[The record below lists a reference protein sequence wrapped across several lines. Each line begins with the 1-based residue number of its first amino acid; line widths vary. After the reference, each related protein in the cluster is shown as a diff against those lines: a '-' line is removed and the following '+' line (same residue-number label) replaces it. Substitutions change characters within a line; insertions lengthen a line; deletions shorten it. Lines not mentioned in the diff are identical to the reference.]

1 MNFNPTLSQCLKTCT
16 ATKLTNEDHGYD
28 SALAAVDQSLKRFGF
43 GRFYRYLQEVICSLI
58 TRDATEY
65 IDFILIHS
73 AMSDKERRLA
83 TWRAL
88 IEAKKQGKVK
98 AIGVSN

>member
-1 MNFNPTLSQCLKTCT
+1 MNL
-16 ATKLTNEDHGYD
+16 
-28 SALAAVDQSLKRFGF
+28 
-43 GRFYRYLQEVICSLI
+43 SLI
-58 TRDATEY
+58 ILDTTEY
-65 IDFILIHS
+65 LDFILIHS